1 MAKLPPYSVIILLCM
16 AQLLPATGGVFC
28 PARQDSVIQT
38 TAARPVKAKFSQEE
52 DQKLCRLVA
61 IHGTSDGVKISTEM
75 GHRNPRQCRDRWNNY
90 LSPYVR
96 RDKWSREDDLLLMQ
110 RVNDI
115 GNSWYTLAK
124 LFPGRSV
131 NNVRNRWLVLTRAN
145 DRTGPSR
152 ARSIECSP
160 FSFFEEKGK
169 VYDIF
174 APLTDEF
181 QYLIPC

>member
-1 MAKLPPYSVIILLCM
+1 M
-16 AQLLPATGGVFC
+16 AQILSATADVFP
-28 PARQDSVIQT
+28 PARQDTVIQT
-38 TAARPVKAKFSQEE
+38 TAARPVKSKFSQEE
-52 DQKLCRLVA
+52 DQKLCGLVA
-61 IHGTSDGVKISTEM
+61 IHGTSDWVKIATEM
-75 GHRNPRQCRDRWNNY
+75 GNRNPRQCRDRWNNY
-90 LSPYVR
+90 LSPSVR
-96 RDKWSREDDLLLMQ
+96 LDKWSQEDDILLMQ

-131 NNVRNRWLVLTRAN
+131 NNVRNRWLVLTRASE
-145 DRTGPSR
+145 RTGTARP
-152 ARSIECSP
+152 RSIECSP
-160 FSFFEEKGK
+160 FAFFEEKGK